1 MRPGTRIAALAGF
14 ALLCGAAM
22 AAAEEPTYVGVET
35 CVTCHDDKEASLK
48 DSHHGSPE
56 FARLSP
62 HGCETC
68 HGPGS
73 AHADDPDNVTP
84 PIDFEGNA
92 SLASEKSAVCLSCH
106 GGQRHLAFWESGRHR
121 KNDVTCANCH
131 SVHGQVAD
139 DEPSIAPYRT
149 TQRKLEYEICGDC
162 HKNIRTQLSK
172 NSHHPIQEGK
182 VTCSDCHN
190 PHGALSP
197 SMIKNESVNQLC
209 VDCHVEKRGPFVFA
223 HLPVEENCLSC
234 HNPHGSNVSKLL
246 TFKPPQLCQ
255 DCHGGAHGQYAYGA
269 SFAVGG
275 ANQDRA
281 SRFDARACINC
292 HQMIHGSNAPGSRGQ
307 KLLR

>member
-1 MRPGTRIAALAGF
+1 MPRANAWVAALLAAGAMLGF
-14 ALLCGAAM
+14 SPLLAD
-22 AAAEEPTYVGVET
+22 EPTYVGVET
-35 CVTCHDDKEASLK
+35 CVTCHDDKEAGLK
-48 DSHHGSPE
+48 DTHHASPE

-62 HGCETC
+62 HGCESC

-73 AHADDPDNVTP
+73 AHVDDPDNVKP
-84 PIDFEGNA
+84 PIDFMGRG
-92 SLASEKSAVCLSCH
+92 SLAVEKSSVCLSCH
-106 GGQRHLAFWESGRHR
+106 GGQRHLAFWESGRHK
-121 KNDVTCANCH
+121 KNDVACSNCH
-131 SVHGQVAD
+131 SVHGKTMD
-139 DEPSIAPYRT
+139 PSIAPYRT
-149 TQRKLEYEICGDC
+149 TQRTLEYEICGDC

-209 VDCHVEKRGPFVFA
+209 FDCHVEKRGPFTFA
-223 HLPVEENCLSC
+223 HVPVEENCLSC
-234 HNPHGSNVSKLL
+234 HNPHGSNVPKLL
-246 TFKPPQLCQ
+246 AVKVPQLCQ

-269 SFAVGG
+269 SFGIGG